1 MQQGGFIAKFRP
13 EKLVLDMLTGVGFLC
28 HRVGV
33 NPEDFLRVLQK
44 TQLPKIFKEAIMQVA
59 APPGSAPALVGWV
72 VSPVLTAHGSGGAQ
86 ALGIALPLPVADLA
100 FLLQKVHSYEGRP
113 MLADEFQKLFD
124 EVDKGV
130 IKEVTRSGLCHLS
143 SLG

>member
-1 MQQGGFIAKFRP
+1 M
-13 EKLVLDMLTGVGFLC
+13 LDMLTGVGFLC

-44 TQLPKIFKEAIMQVA
+44 TRLRKIFKEVIMQVA

-72 VSPVLTAHGSGGAQ
+72 VSPVLTAHGSGGTQ
-86 ALGIALPLPVADLA
+86 VLGIALPLPMADLA
-100 FLLQKVHSYEGRP
+100 FLLQKVRSYEGRLI
-113 MLADEFQKLFD
+113 LADEFQKLFD

-130 IKEVTRSGLCHLS
+130 IKEVIRCGPCHLS

>member
-1 MQQGGFIAKFRP
+1 MQQGEFIAKFRP

-100 FLLQKVHSYEGRP
+100 FLLQKVRSYEGRP

-130 IKEVTRSGLCHLS
+130 IKEVSRSGLCHLS

>member
-1 MQQGGFIAKFRP
+1 MQQGGFIAKFRLGQ
-13 EKLVLDMLTGVGFLC
+13 LVLDMLTGVGFLC

-44 TQLPKIFKEAIMQVA
+44 TQLHKIFKEAIMQVA
-59 APPGSAPALVGWV
+59 APLGSAPTLVGWV
-72 VSPVLTAHGSGGAQ
+72 ISPVLTAHGLGGVQ
-86 ALGIALPLPVADLA
+86 ALGIALPLPMADQA
-100 FLLQKVHSYEGRP
+100 FLLQKLLSYEGRP

-130 IKEVTRSGLCHLS
+130 IKEVTRAGLCHLS